1 MSLLPAKKIFTL
13 IELAQH
19 LGAELIGDPQ
29 HQISALAPL
38 QSAES
43 TDLSFI
49 ANPVYKKFLGS
60 TRAGAVIVHPD
71 LANEAT
77 GNKLLCA
84 DPYLAF
90 AKLTRLFDLSPPPAV
105 GIHPSAVIGEHCLL
119 GNAIS
124 IGAHV
129 VLADGVT
136 LADGVVIE
144 PGCYVGSG
152 CSIGARTL
160 LRANVTLY
168 HRVTVGSDCVFHSG
182 SVIGAD
188 GFGFA
193 PSDTGWVKIHQ
204 LGGVFIGNNVEIGA
218 NTTIDRGALDDTF
231 IDDGVIVDNLVQI
244 GHNVRLGKNTAIA
257 AHTAIAG
264 SASVGENC
272 TIAGAVAI
280 AGHVTLADKVHIT
293 GMSMV
298 SSSITEAGSYS
309 SGVPLAPTK
318 EWRKN
323 AARFRQLDALATRV
337 IKIERDQKDDSV

>member
-1 MSLLPAKKIFTL
+1 MSLLPKQKIFTL

-19 LGAELIGDPQ
+19 LGAELIGNPQ
-29 HQISALAPL
+29 HQITALAPL
-38 QSAES
+38 QSAGS
-43 TDLSFI
+43 ADLSFI
-49 ANPVYKKFLGS
+49 ANPAYKKFLSS
-60 TRAGAVIVHPD
+60 TGAGAVIVHPD
-71 LANEAT
+71 LADEVST
-77 GNKLLCA
+77 HKLVCS

-90 AKLTRLFDLSPPPAV
+90 AKLTRLFDRATVPVV
-105 GIHPSAVIGEHCLL
+105 GIHATAVIGENCVL

-129 VLADGVT
+129 VIGDGVS

-152 CSIGARTL
+152 CAIGARSL
-160 LRANVTLY
+160 LHANVTLY
-168 HRVTVGSDCVFHSG
+168 HGVTMGADCVLHSG
-182 SVIGAD
+182 CVIGAD

-193 PSDTGWVKIHQ
+193 PSNAGWVKIHQ
-204 LGGVFIGNNVEIGA
+204 LGGVVMGNRVEVGA

-264 SASVGENC
+264 STSIGDNC
-272 TIAGAVAI
+272 TVAGASAI

-309 SGVPLAPTK
+309 SGIPLAPTK

-323 AARFRQLDALATRV
+323 AVRFRQLDALATRLT
-337 IKIERDQKDDSV
+337 KIERNQKDDSV